1 MGKVNEMK
9 VEPTLDD
16 PKSDQAIEF
25 QDKFDDEMKKHQ
37 IHLTEVDTLLNE
49 KEQSLKKKIFDL
61 DKMEALVHSDPKL
74 SSVYDDMAEDGKE
87 KYGYHYNETIMN
99 IIFNEYILNSSKYI
113 QKYKSAV
120 PKKKKRRDKSGINQ
134 LRKGADDLKK
144 REKEIKQDVEK
155 QNTGINEAS
164 STVSGG
170 NYAFEKPLGYTDDI
184 KNVSKEIDTE
194 KEKKDMEKVEVALPG
209 KEKRAYGKFK
219 PAGYGVSN
227 PTGKPTKNDKIKKP
241 FYPGGNVINKTE
253 LNENTNLELIKNKAQ
268 QISKEE
274 GVAQHVNI
282 VSNDNYTVSD
292 FFDSENTVV
301 SYENGRELN
310 ENEEKVVESEDSIEE
325 TTSAGSSG
333 SYVGPAAWSK
343 SGKTMITKP
352 IWKGGTVIAES
363 DYITDP
369 TAFGEYFNQLNEEIN
384 RDQINGFDQIMSKL
398 EMNRSID
405 AETVMNVAN
414 SNNIEFGDLMGMIGR
429 ELQKRTSS
437 LNEKAVSQ
445 AQQRF
450 MGMVHAF
457 QKGELKSDDVSNSI
471 KKAADSMTDKEAEDF
486 ASTKHKGLPEKVD
499 EIGDEIPDPVAD
511 AHKEYETSSDRMYA
525 SDDWVQ
531 AQRDAEGV
539 DETIVDN
546 QEDSMRLKNI
556 PLGTGMQNGG
566 VPVGLQITPLSGGMT
581 ENKNNI
587 DMDKDLEKLNKDL
600 ALLEMH
606 HNKLKELS
614 EDKKTGSLVNKD
626 RLGKEN
632 ETNFKDDLNHSGTK
646 EIIDVTK
653 ELEWKD
659 QQTDV
664 PSDPQK
670 LGKDIE
676 KEVIKNTE
684 GDAFKDE
691 GNSAN
696 DKGDEITKR
705 NLTDEETNEV
715 DLYRKGLGDYVFDNK
730 PDERYEERMKAD
742 MGDKNYEMRQKR
754 MEFNANA
761 PMYNKDTQ
769 PVEDGIEKDQFDKAK
784 SGWNDRMGL
793 KESIVTGKYHD
804 TLNKKRL
811 MEFKLGSVTQIDVI
825 LEGLFP
831 VTFEGLGNIYNNKG
845 ELNEGVKELI
855 ESYGYYTDGENIY
868 AMKSVQNLNESEQ
881 KGEKSEL
888 NEQMDKIKHLIGYKP
903 KNFTN
908 TKSVKENRGF

>member
-1 MGKVNEMK
+1 MGKVNEKK

-25 QDKFDDEMKKHQ
+25 QDKFNDEMKKHQ

-49 KEQSLKKKIFDL
+49 KQQSLKKKIFDL
-61 DKMEALVHSDPKL
+61 DKMEALVHADPKL

-99 IIFNEYILNSSKYI
+99 IIFNDYILNSSKYI

-134 LRKGADDLKK
+134 LRKGADNLKK

-194 KEKKDMEKVEVALPG
+194 KDMKKVEVALPG
-209 KEKRAYGKFK
+209 KEKRAYGKSK

-227 PTGKPTKNDKIKKP
+227 PIGKPTKNDKIKKP
-241 FYPGGNVINKTE
+241 YYPGGNIV
-253 LNENTNLELIKNKAQ
+253 NESVDLKSIKNKAQ
-268 QISKEE
+268 QISKVE
-274 GVAQHVNI
+274 GVVQHVNM
-282 VSNDNYTVSD
+282 VSNDNYTLSD
-292 FFDSENTVV
+292 FFDSENTVA
-301 SYENGRELN
+301 SYEDGRELN
-310 ENEEKVVESEDSIEE
+310 ENSVEE

-333 SYVGPAAWSK
+333 AYSGPAAWSN
-343 SGKTMITKP
+343 SDKTMITKP

-369 TAFGEYFNQLNEEIN
+369 TAFGEYFNQLNEEMN

-398 EMNRSID
+398 EMNQSID
-405 AETVMNVAN
+405 ADTVMKVAN

-457 QKGELKSDDVSNSI
+457 QKGELKSDDVSNNI

-486 ASTKHKGLPEKVD
+486 ASTKHKGLPEK
-499 EIGDEIPDPVAD
+499 A
-511 AHKEYETSSDRMYA
+511 
-525 SDDWVQ
+525 
-531 AQRDAEGV
+531 

-546 QEDSMRLKNI
+546 QEDSMRLKNT

-566 VPVGLQITPLSGGMT
+566 VPVGLQITPLSGGMA

-606 HNKLKELS
+606 NNKLKELS
-614 EDKKTGSLVNKD
+614 EDKKTGSIVNKE

-632 ETNFKDDLNHSGTK
+632 ETNFKDDLKHSGTK

-676 KEVIKNTE
+676 KEVIKNTK
-684 GDAFKDE
+684 GDAFKDD

-705 NLTDEETNEV
+705 NLTDEETDEV

-754 MEFNANA
+754 MEFNAKA

-769 PVEDGIEKDQFDKAK
+769 PVEDGIKKAQFDKDK

-793 KESIVTGKYHD
+793 SLKESIVTGKFHD

-831 VTFEGLGNIYNNKG
+831 VTFEGLGNVYNNKG
-845 ELNEGVKELI
+845 ELNEGMKELV
-855 ESYGYYTDGENIY
+855 ESYDYYTDGEKIY
-868 AMKSVQNLNESEQ
+868 AMKSVQNLTEGEQ
-881 KGEKSEL
+881 KSEKPEL
-888 NEQMDKIKHLIGYKP
+888 NEQKEKMKHLMGYKP
-903 KNFTN
+903 KDFTN